1 MNATPNL
8 SMCNHDCIATL
19 RMVQEVTRIAQNS
32 GYRGDPLA
40 DPVPQPRTVGD
51 LYAAGDLFLGLP
63 PDLRNSN
70 RDLAKRFCEAAVF
83 GSCRQTICSP
93 LPLSIKCDSTALKSV
108 GERSHDRKTKPASIS
123 PIDRANRHALAHRAK
138 QRRRA
143 SA

>member
-19 RMVQEVTRIAQNS
+19 RMVQEVTRIAQNL

-63 PDLRNSN
+63 PRSQKQQPRPGQAIVRSGRIRL
-70 RDLAKRFCEAAVF
+70 
-83 GSCRQTICSP
+83 
-93 LPLSIKCDSTALKSV
+93 LPADHLLFLTVADQ
-108 GERSHDRKTKPASIS
+108 G
-123 PIDRANRHALAHRAK
+123 
-138 QRRRA
+138 
-143 SA
+143 